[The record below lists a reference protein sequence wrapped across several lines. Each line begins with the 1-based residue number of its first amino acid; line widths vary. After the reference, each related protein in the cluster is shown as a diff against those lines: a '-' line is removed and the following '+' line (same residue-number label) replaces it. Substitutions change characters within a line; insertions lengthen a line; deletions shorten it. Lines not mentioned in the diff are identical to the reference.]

1 MITTI
6 PRKQQEMF
14 QNILQDTEKIRRDS
28 VGMRR
33 RRSSISMNTSR
44 HRSNLIEDETESVV
58 EKSQGRELLQSQSR
72 RASLPL
78 GAQIYQDL
86 PENGNGREESKDS
99 VDENDE
105 EDPPQNSKKRRY
117 SLVPTA
123 KGSRKST
130 NILKDRSNTST
141 NTSSIFKDPIET
153 EKTAKKLKTDVMVA
167 TGDNFRLANENVNPR
182 GSSKLRRNS
191 ISTSSDAT
199 SAKRRLA
206 SRAI

>member
-86 PENGNGREESKDS
+86 PGNGNGREESKDS

-167 TGDNFRLANENVNPR
+167 PGDNLSLANENVNPR